1 MAGGV
6 EVGDPPIYQDEHQA
20 YVNFLFNKTTAFL
33 DRTERSVACACFC
46 RLRKLWDKVAERR
59 A

>member
-33 DRTERSVACACFC
+33 DRAEAWHL
-46 RLRKLWDKVAERR
+46 LR
-59 A
+59 